1 MKRIN
6 VNVLILFVALVII
19 SNLVYAVGVTGAI
32 GNGVT
37 VIPRQNV
44 EDGKQVVIDRELII
58 INKNDFRI
66 NVTLVTSKE
75 IEDIIQLVDE
85 EFPLD
90 AKQEKRAKFKIILN
104 DNYEH
109 SGKINV
115 YFKPNEGNGVVLASK
130 LTILGDKLNNDE
142 ENQDPE
148 NQEDTSNQTVDVDN
162 VDIEDNKG
170 NVSFKIGGGSGIK
183 KESNFSWS
191 WIILILILIAV
202 IGAIV
207 GFIFLIK
214 K

>member
-1 MKRIN
+1 MVVKCITI
-6 VNVLILFVALVII
+6 NVLILIASLVILG
-19 SNLVYAVGVTGAI
+19 SLVYAAGVTGAI

-44 EDGKQVVIDRELII
+44 EYGKQVVIDRELII

-66 NVTLVTSKE
+66 NVTLAVGNE
-75 IEDIIQLVDE
+75 IKDIIQLIDE

-90 AKQEKRAKFKIILN
+90 AKQEKKAKFKIILK

-130 LTILGDKLNNDE
+130 LTILGDKLNDE
-142 ENQDPE
+142 DNQDSENQD
-148 NQEDTSNQTVDVDN
+148 DTTNQTIDEDN
-162 VDIEDNKG
+162 VDVEDNKG

-183 KESNFSWS
+183 KESNFSWG
-191 WIILILILIAV
+191 WVILILILIAV
-202 IGAIV
+202 IGAIA

-214 K
+214 